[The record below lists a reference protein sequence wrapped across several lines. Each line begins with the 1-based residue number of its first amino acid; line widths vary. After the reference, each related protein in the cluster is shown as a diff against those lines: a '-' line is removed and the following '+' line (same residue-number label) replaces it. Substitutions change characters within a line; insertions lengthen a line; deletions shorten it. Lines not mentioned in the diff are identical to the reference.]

1 MAVEHK
7 DTRRKHHDKKRGAEV
22 ARETDGRSRT
32 QRYSGGDLNRAQMS

>member
-22 ARETDGRSRT
+22 ARETDGGSRAE
-32 QRYSGGDLNRAQMS
+32 RYLGGNLNRVQML